1 MSFDNMGRFAD
12 PALLILTSLAEQPR
26 HGYGM
31 MQDIEQ
37 FAGVQLGP
45 GTLYG
50 AIARLEKLNWI
61 EPLPLEDRKRPY
73 QLTSTGKEA
82 LQKRLASLQ
91 SVTALGQAR
100 LGGAS

>member
-1 MSFDNMGRFAD
+1 MSFDEMGRFAD

-50 AIARLEKLNWI
+50 AIARLEKLAWI
-61 EPLPLEDRKRPY
+61 EPLPLEERKRPY
-73 QLTSTGKEA
+73 RLTPTGKETL
-82 LQKRLASLQ
+82 LQRLASLQ
-91 SVTALGQAR
+91 SVAALGQAR
-100 LGGAS
+100 LGGSI

>member
-1 MSFDNMGRFAD
+1 MSFDDMGRFAD

-50 AIARLEKLNWI
+50 AIARLEKLAWI

-73 QLTSTGKEA
+73 QLTPSGKEA

-100 LGGAS
+100 LGGSI

>member
-1 MSFDNMGRFAD
+1 MSFDDMGRFAD

-31 MQDIEQ
+31 MQDIET
-37 FAGVQLGP
+37 FAGVKLGP

-50 AIARLEKLNWI
+50 AISRLEKLAWI

-73 QLTSTGKEA
+73 QLTPTGKEA
-82 LQKRLASLQ
+82 LQLRLASLQ
-91 SVTALGQAR
+91 SVAALGQAR
-100 LGGAS
+100 LGGGT

>member
-1 MSFDNMGRFAD
+1 MSFDAMGRFAD

-37 FAGVQLGP
+37 FASVQLGP

-50 AIARLEKLNWI
+50 AIARLEKLGWI
-61 EPLPLEDRKRPY
+61 EPLPLQDRKRPY
-73 QLTSTGKEA
+73 QLTPTGKDA
-82 LQKRLASLQ
+82 LQQRLASLQ
-91 SVTALGQAR
+91 SVAALGQAR
-100 LGGAS
+100 LGGAA